1 MALKLETKE
10 MMNKLTELTEQKEH
24 LLTIAKKISNEI
36 QKVKKDERNKVATTI
51 ASDNNVEIEFPE
63 DRVRMGCGGVGQVI
77 CKSQNCKIQLNAGV
91 GNWNYANVAIIRL
104 KKN

>member
-1 MALKLETKE
+1 MTLKLEKE
-10 MMNKLTELTEQKEH
+10 TIMKLTEQKDNIEH
-24 LLTIAKKISNEI
+24 LLKIARIISNEI
-36 QKVKKDERNKVATTI
+36 QKVKNDKRTKVATTI

-104 KKN
+104 KNN

>member
-1 MALKLETKE
+1 MTLKLETKE
-10 MMNKLTELTEQKEH
+10 MMNKLTEEKDNLDY
-24 LLTIAKKISNEI
+24 LLKIARIISNEI
-36 QKVKKDERNKVATTI
+36 QKVKKDKRTKVATTI

-77 CKSQNCKIQLNAGV
+77 CKNQNCKIQLNAGL